1 MNLVCTCVRRRL
13 AALTASGTEIGPAS
27 WLARHLAACPDCS
40 LESRALA
47 SLAGDLASA
56 RLPEPDEQTFA
67 AAVWR
72 KVDAL
77 PAPIRRAV
85 WWQSPG
91 LLAAAA
97 GACAV
102 ALWMAREPAR
112 VDITEQPHS
121 PGSAV
126 RAAGLAGTV
135 ASISPASRPKA
146 DLVTPPPA
154 PPVPRVKKPTAAGSR
169 TPAIPK
175 LRPGLN
181 PASARPRRM
190 LASAASSTAGSTVAW
205 SDWGSYYE
213 QKGDY
218 RSAAY
223 AYGMAHSEKRDPTTA
238 FAYGRASEASG
249 DLASAMDRYAAVLE
263 QDGG

>member
-13 AALTASGTEIGPAS
+13 AALAASGADIEPTS
-27 WLARHLAACPDCS
+27 WLARHLAACSDCS
-40 LESRALA
+40 RERRALA
-47 SLAGDLASA
+47 SLAGHLSSA
-56 RLPEPDEQTFA
+56 RLPEPDEQAFA
-67 AAVWR
+67 AAVWQ

-77 PAPIRRAV
+77 PAPIHRAA

-97 GACAV
+97 GACAL
-102 ALWMAREPAR
+102 ALWMAREPAG
-112 VDITEQPHS
+112 VGVAAPPHGPVS
-121 PGSAV
+121 TA
-126 RAAGLAGTV
+126 RAGGAAGTV

-146 DLVTPPPA
+146 DLLTTPPPA
-154 PPVPRVKKPTAAGSR
+154 PVPQAKKPATSGSR
-169 TPAIPK
+169 APVIPK

-181 PASARPRRM
+181 PATARPRRM
-190 LASAASSTAGSTVAW
+190 LASAGSATAGSTVAW

>member
-1 MNLVCTCVRRRL
+1 MNLVCICVRRRL
-13 AALTASGTEIGPAS
+13 AALAASGTEMEPTS
-27 WLARHLAACPDCS
+27 WPARHLAACPDCS
-40 LESRALA
+40 RERRALA
-47 SLAGDLASA
+47 SLAGGLAST
-56 RLPEPDEQTFA
+56 RLPEPDEQEFA

-72 KVDAL
+72 KIDAL
-77 PAPIRRAV
+77 PAPGHRAA
-85 WWQSPG
+85 WWQSPA

-97 GACAV
+97 GACAL
-102 ALWMAREPAR
+102 ALWMAREPAGVGVIAPPRAPASTAR
-112 VDITEQPHS
+112 VGGPA
-121 PGSAV
+121 GS
-126 RAAGLAGTV
+126 V

-146 DLVTPPPA
+146 DLLTTPPAAPA
-154 PPVPRVKKPTAAGSR
+154 PRVRKPGVAKER
-169 TPAIPK
+169 TPVIPK

-181 PASARPRRM
+181 PAAARPRRM
-190 LASAASSTAGSTVAW
+190 LASAGSATTGSTVAW